1 MNYRVISYILGW
13 VLSLEALFLSV
24 SAAVGGLYGER
35 TALSFLYAALICA
48 ALGIPAVVRKPR
60 RMTFFMKEGFVTVA
74 LCWIVFSIF
83 GALPFV
89 FSGEIPHF
97 TDALFETVSGFTT
110 TGASVVSDVEALS
123 HCTLFWRSF
132 THWIGGMGVLV
143 FLLAILPLAGGSQMY
158 LMQAESPGP
167 SVGKLVPK
175 TRHTALILYA
185 LYILLSV
192 VEFILLLCGGMS
204 AFDAV
209 NTTFA
214 TAGTGGFGI
223 RNSSMADFSPYIQWV
238 VAVFMMLFGINFN
251 LYFLVLIGRGRQALR
266 SEELR
271 TYLGVIA
278 AATLCIV
285 LNTRT
290 AGMRLG
296 DTVRHAFF
304 QVSSII
310 TTTGFATCDFDL
322 WPSLSKCVL
331 VLLMLVG
338 ACAGSTGGGIKVSR
352 VLILIKRAGEELHK
366 FIFQGS
372 VTKIRLEKKILDR
385 EVIHTT
391 SAFLIVYVFIFAVS
405 TLLVSIEGHDL
416 ETCFTAV
423 AATFNNIGPGLSGV
437 GPTRNFGFFSDFTKY
452 VLIFDMLAGRLEL
465 FPMLILFSPRTW
477 LKNPPLLLRKHN

>member
-35 TALSFLYAALICA
+35 SALSFLYAALICA

-271 TYLGVIA
+271 AYLGVIA

-338 ACAGSTGGGIKVSR
+338 ACAGSTGGGIKISR

>member
-13 VLSLEALFLSV
+13 VLGLEALFLTV

-110 TGASVVSDVEALS
+110 TGASVVPDVEALS

-143 FLLAILPLAGGSQMY
+143 FLLAILPMAGGSQIY

-175 TRHTALILYA
+175 TRHTALILYS
-185 LYILLSV
+185 LYILLSIA
-192 VEFILLLCGGMS
+192 EFVFLLCGGMS

-223 RNSSMADFSPYIQWV
+223 RNSSMTDFSPYIQWV

-251 LYFLVLIGRGRQALR
+251 LYFLVLVGRGRQALK

-278 AATLCIV
+278 AATLLIV

-290 AGMRLG
+290 AGVRLG

-331 VLLMLVG
+331 VLLMLIG
-338 ACAGSTGGGIKVSR
+338 ACAGSTGGGIKISR

-366 FIFQGS
+366 FIFPNS

-423 AATFNNIGPGLSGV
+423 AATFNNIGPGLSIV

-477 LKNPPLLLRKHN
+477 LKNPPLLRKHN

>member
-13 VLSLEALFLSV
+13 VLNLEALFLAV
-24 SAAVGGLYGER
+24 SAAVGGLYGECA
-35 TALSFLYAALICA
+35 ALSFVYAALICA
-48 ALGIPAVVRKPR
+48 ALGIPAVVWKPK
-60 RMTFFMKEGFVTVA
+60 RMSFFMKEGFVTVA

-143 FLLAILPLAGGSQMY
+143 FLLAVLPLAGGSQMY

-185 LYILLSV
+185 LYIVLSI
-192 VEFILLLCGGMS
+192 VEFVFLLCGDMS
-204 AFDAV
+204 VFDAV
-209 NTTFA
+209 TTTFG

-223 RNSSMADFSPYIQWV
+223 RNDSMASFTPYVQWV

-251 LYFLVLIGRGRQALR
+251 LYFLVLVGRCRQALQ

-271 TYLGVIA
+271 AYIGVIA
-278 AATLCIV
+278 AATGIIV
-285 LNTRT
+285 LNTRA
-290 AGMRLG
+290 AGVRLG

-338 ACAGSTGGGIKVSR
+338 ACAGSTGGGIKISR
-352 VLILIKRAGEELHK
+352 VLILAKRAGEELHK
-366 FIFQGS
+366 FIFPNS

-391 SAFLIVYVFIFAVS
+391 SAFLIVYVFIFALS
-405 TLLVSIEGHDL
+405 TLLVSVEGHDL

-437 GPTRNFGFFSDFTKY
+437 GPTQNFGFFSDFSKY

-465 FPMLILFSPRTW
+465 FPMLILLSPRTW
-477 LKNPPLLLRKHN
+477 LKNPPLFRKRG

>member
-13 VLSLEALFLSV
+13 VLAIEGLFLAV
-24 SAAVGGLYGER
+24 SAAVGGMYGER
-35 TALSFLYAALICA
+35 AALSFLYAALICA
-48 ALGIPAVVRKPR
+48 ALGMPAILKKPR
-60 RMTFFMKEGFVTVA
+60 RMAFFMKEGFVTVA
-74 LCWIVFSIF
+74 LCWIVLSIF

-89 FSGEIPHF
+89 FSGEIPRF

-110 TGASVVSDVEALS
+110 TGASVVPDVEVLS

-192 VEFILLLCGGMS
+192 VEFILLLGGGMTV
-204 AFDAV
+204 FNAV
-209 NTTFA
+209 TTTFG

-223 RNSSMADFSPYIQWV
+223 RNSSMADFSPYLQWV

-251 LYFLVLIGRGRQALR
+251 LYFLVLIGRGRQALK

-278 AATLCIV
+278 AATLLIV
-285 LNTRT
+285 LNTRA
-290 AGMRLG
+290 AGVRLG
-296 DTVRHAFF
+296 ETVRHAFF

-338 ACAGSTGGGIKVSR
+338 ACAGSTGGGIKISR

-366 FIFQGS
+366 FIFPNS

-385 EVIHTT
+385 EVVHTT
-391 SAFLIVYVFIFAVS
+391 SAFLIVYVFIFAIS
-405 TLLVSIEGHDL
+405 TLLVSAEGHDL

-423 AATFNNIGPGLSGV
+423 AATFNNIGPGLSVV

-477 LKNPPLLLRKHN
+477 LKNPLLFRKHS

>member
-13 VLSLEALFLSV
+13 VLGLEALFLTV

-110 TGASVVSDVEALS
+110 TGASVVPDVEALS

-143 FLLAILPLAGGSQMY
+143 FLLAILPMAGGSQMY

-175 TRHTALILYA
+175 TRHTALILYS
-185 LYILLSV
+185 LYILLSI
-192 VEFILLLCGGMS
+192 VEFVFLLCGGMS

-223 RNSSMADFSPYIQWV
+223 RNSSMTDFSPYIQWV

-251 LYFLVLIGRGRQALR
+251 LYFLVLVGRGRQALK

-278 AATLCIV
+278 AATLLIV

-290 AGMRLG
+290 AGVRLG

-331 VLLMLVG
+331 VLLMLIG
-338 ACAGSTGGGIKVSR
+338 ACAGSTGGGIKISR

-366 FIFQGS
+366 FIFPNS

-423 AATFNNIGPGLSGV
+423 AATFNNIGPGLSIV

-477 LKNPPLLLRKHN
+477 LKNPPLLRKHN

>member
-13 VLSLEALFLSV
+13 VLAIEGLFLAV
-24 SAAVGGLYGER
+24 SAAVGGMYGER
-35 TALSFLYAALICA
+35 AALSFLYAALICA
-48 ALGIPAVVRKPR
+48 ALGMPAILKKPR
-60 RMTFFMKEGFVTVA
+60 RMAFFMKEGFVTVA
-74 LCWIVFSIF
+74 LCWIVLSIF

-89 FSGEIPHF
+89 FSGEIPRF

-110 TGASVVSDVEALS
+110 TGASVVPDVEVLS

-185 LYILLSV
+185 LYILLSI
-192 VEFILLLCGGMS
+192 VEFILLLGGGMTV
-204 AFDAV
+204 FDAV
-209 NTTFA
+209 TTTFG
-214 TAGTGGFGI
+214 TAGTGGFGT
-223 RNSSMADFSPYIQWV
+223 RNSSMADFSPYVQWV

-251 LYFLVLIGRGRQALR
+251 LYFLVLIGRGRQALK

-278 AATLCIV
+278 AATLLIV
-285 LNTRT
+285 LNTRA
-290 AGMRLG
+290 AGVRLG
-296 DTVRHAFF
+296 ETVRHAFF

-338 ACAGSTGGGIKVSR
+338 ACAGSTGGGIKISR

-366 FIFQGS
+366 FIFPNS

-385 EVIHTT
+385 EVVHTT
-391 SAFLIVYVFIFAVS
+391 SAFLIVYVFIFAIS
-405 TLLVSIEGHDL
+405 TLLVSAEGHDL

-423 AATFNNIGPGLSGV
+423 AATFNNIGPGLSVV

-477 LKNPPLLLRKHN
+477 LKNPPLFRKHS

>member
-13 VLSLEALFLSV
+13 VLAIEGLFLAV
-24 SAAVGGLYGER
+24 SAAVGGIYGER
-35 TALSFLYAALICA
+35 AALSFLYAALICA
-48 ALGIPAVVRKPR
+48 ALGLPAILKKPR
-60 RMTFFMKEGFVTVA
+60 RMAFFMKEGFVTVA
-74 LCWIVFSIF
+74 LCWIVLSIF

-89 FSGEIPHF
+89 FSGEIPRF

-110 TGASVVSDVEALS
+110 TGASVVPDVEVLS

-185 LYILLSV
+185 LYILLSI
-192 VEFILLLCGGMS
+192 VEFILLLGGGMTV
-204 AFDAV
+204 FDAV
-209 NTTFA
+209 TTTFG
-214 TAGTGGFGI
+214 TAGTGGFGT
-223 RNSSMADFSPYIQWV
+223 RNSSMADFSPYVQWV

-251 LYFLVLIGRGRQALR
+251 LYFLVLIGRGRQALK

-271 TYLGVIA
+271 TYLGIIA
-278 AATLCIV
+278 AATLLIV
-285 LNTRT
+285 LNTRAT
-290 AGMRLG
+290 GVRLG

-338 ACAGSTGGGIKVSR
+338 ACAGSTGGGIKISR

-366 FIFQGS
+366 FIFPNS

-385 EVIHTT
+385 EVVHTT
-391 SAFLIVYVFIFAVS
+391 SAFLIVYVFIFAIS
-405 TLLVSIEGHDL
+405 TLLVSAEGHDL

-423 AATFNNIGPGLSGV
+423 AATFNNIGPGLSVV

-477 LKNPPLLLRKHN
+477 LKNPPLFRKHS

>member
-13 VLSLEALFLSV
+13 VLAIEGLFLAV
-24 SAAVGGLYGER
+24 SAAVGGMYGER
-35 TALSFLYAALICA
+35 AALSFLYAALICA
-48 ALGIPAVVRKPR
+48 ALGLPAILKKPR
-60 RMTFFMKEGFVTVA
+60 RMAFFMKEGFVTVA
-74 LCWIVFSIF
+74 LCWIVLSIF

-89 FSGEIPHF
+89 FSGEIPRF

-110 TGASVVSDVEALS
+110 TGASVVPDVEVLS

-143 FLLAILPLAGGSQMY
+143 FLLAILPLADGSQMY

-192 VEFILLLCGGMS
+192 VEFILLLGGGMTV
-204 AFDAV
+204 FNAV
-209 NTTFA
+209 TTTFG

-223 RNSSMADFSPYIQWV
+223 RNSSMADFSPYLQWV

-251 LYFLVLIGRGRQALR
+251 LYFLVLIGRGRQALK

-278 AATLCIV
+278 AATLLIV
-285 LNTRT
+285 LNTRA
-290 AGMRLG
+290 AGVRLG
-296 DTVRHAFF
+296 ETVRHAFF

-338 ACAGSTGGGIKVSR
+338 ACAGSTGGGIKISR

-366 FIFQGS
+366 FIFPNS
-372 VTKIRLEKKILDR
+372 ITKIRLEKKILDR
-385 EVIHTT
+385 EVVHTT
-391 SAFLIVYVFIFAVS
+391 SAFLIVYVFIFAIS
-405 TLLVSIEGHDL
+405 TLLVSAEGHDL

-423 AATFNNIGPGLSGV
+423 AATFNNIGPGLSVV

-477 LKNPPLLLRKHN
+477 LKNPPLFRKHS

>member
-13 VLSLEALFLSV
+13 VLAIEGLFLAV
-24 SAAVGGLYGER
+24 SAAVGGMYGER
-35 TALSFLYAALICA
+35 AALSFLYAALICA
-48 ALGIPAVVRKPR
+48 ALGLPAILKKPR
-60 RMTFFMKEGFVTVA
+60 RMAFFMKEGFVTVA

-89 FSGEIPHF
+89 FSGEIPRF

-110 TGASVVSDVEALS
+110 TGASVVPDVEVLS

-192 VEFILLLCGGMS
+192 VEFILLLGGGMTV
-204 AFDAV
+204 FNAV
-209 NTTFA
+209 TTTFG

-223 RNSSMADFSPYIQWV
+223 RNSSMADFSPYLQWV

-251 LYFLVLIGRGRQALR
+251 LYFLVLIGRGRQALK

-278 AATLCIV
+278 AATLLIV
-285 LNTRT
+285 LNTRAT
-290 AGMRLG
+290 GVRLG

-338 ACAGSTGGGIKVSR
+338 ACAGSTGGGIKISR

-366 FIFQGS
+366 FIFPNS

-385 EVIHTT
+385 EVVHTT
-391 SAFLIVYVFIFAVS
+391 SAFLIVYVFIFAIS
-405 TLLVSIEGHDL
+405 TLLVSAEGHDL

-423 AATFNNIGPGLSGV
+423 AATFNNIGPGLSVV

-477 LKNPPLLLRKHN
+477 LKNPPLFRKHS

>member
-13 VLSLEALFLSV
+13 VLGLEALFLTV

-110 TGASVVSDVEALS
+110 TGASVVPDVEALS

-143 FLLAILPLAGGSQMY
+143 FLLAILPMAGGSQMY

-175 TRHTALILYA
+175 TRHTALILYS
-185 LYILLSV
+185 LYILLSIA
-192 VEFILLLCGGMS
+192 EFVFLLCGGMS

-223 RNSSMADFSPYIQWV
+223 RNSSMTDFSPYIQWV

-251 LYFLVLIGRGRQALR
+251 LYFLVLVGRGRQALK

-278 AATLCIV
+278 AATLLIV

-290 AGMRLG
+290 AGVRLG

-331 VLLMLVG
+331 VLLMLIG
-338 ACAGSTGGGIKVSR
+338 ACAGSTGGGIKISR

-366 FIFQGS
+366 FIFPNS

-423 AATFNNIGPGLSGV
+423 AATFNNIGPGLSIV

-477 LKNPPLLLRKHN
+477 LKNPLLLRKHN

>member
-13 VLSLEALFLSV
+13 VLSLEALFLTV

-35 TALSFLYAALICA
+35 TAFSFLYAALICA

-278 AATLCIV
+278 AATVCIV

-338 ACAGSTGGGIKVSR
+338 ACAGSTGGGIKISR

-366 FIFQGS
+366 FIFPNS

-423 AATFNNIGPGLSGV
+423 AATFNNIGPGLSIV

>member
-352 VLILIKRAGEELHK
+352 VLILIKRAGEELPK

>member
-13 VLSLEALFLSV
+13 VLAIEGLFLAV
-24 SAAVGGLYGER
+24 SAAVGGMYGER
-35 TALSFLYAALICA
+35 AALSFLYAALICA
-48 ALGIPAVVRKPR
+48 ALGLPAILKKPR
-60 RMTFFMKEGFVTVA
+60 RMAFFMKEGFVTVA
-74 LCWIVFSIF
+74 LCWIVLSIF

-89 FSGEIPHF
+89 FSGEIPRF

-110 TGASVVSDVEALS
+110 TGASVVPDVEVLS

-185 LYILLSV
+185 LYILLSI
-192 VEFILLLCGGMS
+192 VEFILLLGGGMTV
-204 AFDAV
+204 FNAV
-209 NTTFA
+209 TTTFG

-223 RNSSMADFSPYIQWV
+223 RNSSIADFSPYVQWV

-251 LYFLVLIGRGRQALR
+251 LYFLVLIGRGRQALK

-278 AATLCIV
+278 AATLLIV
-285 LNTRT
+285 LNTRA
-290 AGMRLG
+290 AGVRLG
-296 DTVRHAFF
+296 ETVRHAFF

-338 ACAGSTGGGIKVSR
+338 ACAGSTGGGIKISR

-366 FIFQGS
+366 FIFPNS

-385 EVIHTT
+385 EVVHTT
-391 SAFLIVYVFIFAVS
+391 SAFLIVYVFIFAIS
-405 TLLVSIEGHDL
+405 TLLVSAEGHDL

-423 AATFNNIGPGLSGV
+423 AATFNNIGPGLSVV

-477 LKNPPLLLRKHN
+477 LKNPPLFRKHS

>member
-13 VLSLEALFLSV
+13 VLGLEALFLTV

-110 TGASVVSDVEALS
+110 TGASVVPDVEALS

-143 FLLAILPLAGGSQMY
+143 FLLAILPMAGGSQMY

-175 TRHTALILYA
+175 TRHTALILYS
-185 LYILLSV
+185 LYILLSIA
-192 VEFILLLCGGMS
+192 EFVFLLCGGMS

-223 RNSSMADFSPYIQWV
+223 RNSSMTDFSPYIQWV

-251 LYFLVLIGRGRQALR
+251 LYFLVLVGRGRQALK

-271 TYLGVIA
+271 TSLGVIA
-278 AATLCIV
+278 AATLLIV
-285 LNTRT
+285 LTTRT
-290 AGMRLG
+290 AGVRLG

-331 VLLMLVG
+331 VLLMLIG
-338 ACAGSTGGGIKVSR
+338 ACAGSTGGGIKISR

-366 FIFQGS
+366 FIFPNS

-423 AATFNNIGPGLSGV
+423 AATFNNIGPGLSIV

-477 LKNPPLLLRKHN
+477 LKNPPLLRKHN

>member
-13 VLSLEALFLSV
+13 VLAIEGLFLAV
-24 SAAVGGLYGER
+24 SAAVGGMYGER
-35 TALSFLYAALICA
+35 AALSFLYAALICA
-48 ALGIPAVVRKPR
+48 ALGLPAILKKPR
-60 RMTFFMKEGFVTVA
+60 RMAFFMKEGFVTVA
-74 LCWIVFSIF
+74 LCWIVLSIF

-89 FSGEIPHF
+89 FSGEIPRF

-110 TGASVVSDVEALS
+110 TGASVVPDVEVLS

-185 LYILLSV
+185 LYILLSI
-192 VEFILLLCGGMS
+192 VEFILLLGGGMTV
-204 AFDAV
+204 FNAV
-209 NTTFA
+209 TTTFG

-223 RNSSMADFSPYIQWV
+223 RNSSIADFSPYVQWV

-251 LYFLVLIGRGRQALR
+251 LYFLVLIGRGRQALK

-278 AATLCIV
+278 AATLLIV
-285 LNTRT
+285 LNTRA
-290 AGMRLG
+290 AGVRLG
-296 DTVRHAFF
+296 ETVRHAFF

-322 WPSLSKCVL
+322 WPSLPKCVL

-338 ACAGSTGGGIKVSR
+338 ACAGSTGGGIKISR

-366 FIFQGS
+366 FIFPNS

-385 EVIHTT
+385 EVVHTT
-391 SAFLIVYVFIFAVS
+391 SAFLIVYVFIFAIS
-405 TLLVSIEGHDL
+405 TLLVSAEGHDL

-423 AATFNNIGPGLSGV
+423 AATFNNIGPGLSVV

-477 LKNPPLLLRKHN
+477 LKNPPLFRKHS

>member
-13 VLSLEALFLSV
+13 VLAIEGLFLAV
-24 SAAVGGLYGER
+24 SAAVGGMYGER
-35 TALSFLYAALICA
+35 AALSFLYAALICA
-48 ALGIPAVVRKPR
+48 ALGLPAILKKPR
-60 RMTFFMKEGFVTVA
+60 RMAFFMKEGFVTVA
-74 LCWIVFSIF
+74 LCWIVLSIF

-89 FSGEIPHF
+89 FSGEIPRF

-110 TGASVVSDVEALS
+110 TGASVVPDVEVLS

-192 VEFILLLCGGMS
+192 VEFILLLGGGMTV
-204 AFDAV
+204 FDAV
-209 NTTFA
+209 TTTFG

-223 RNSSMADFSPYIQWV
+223 RNSSMADFSPYLQWV

-251 LYFLVLIGRGRQALR
+251 LYFLVLIGRGRQALK

-278 AATLCIV
+278 AATLLIV
-285 LNTRT
+285 LNTRA
-290 AGMRLG
+290 AGVRLG

-310 TTTGFATCDFDL
+310 TTTGFATFDFDL

-338 ACAGSTGGGIKVSR
+338 ACAGSTGGGIKISR

-366 FIFQGS
+366 FIFPNS

-385 EVIHTT
+385 EVVHTT
-391 SAFLIVYVFIFAVS
+391 SAFLIVYVFIFAIS
-405 TLLVSIEGHDL
+405 TLLVSAEGHDL

-477 LKNPPLLLRKHN
+477 LKNPPLFRKHS

>member
-13 VLSLEALFLSV
+13 VLAIEGLFLAV
-24 SAAVGGLYGER
+24 SAAVGGMYGER
-35 TALSFLYAALICA
+35 AALSFLYAALICA
-48 ALGIPAVVRKPR
+48 ALGLPAILKKPR
-60 RMTFFMKEGFVTVA
+60 RMAFFMKEGFVTVA
-74 LCWIVFSIF
+74 LCWIVLSIF

-89 FSGEIPHF
+89 FSGEIPRF

-110 TGASVVSDVEALS
+110 TGASVVPDVEVLS

-192 VEFILLLCGGMS
+192 VEFILLLGGGMTV
-204 AFDAV
+204 FNAV
-209 NTTFA
+209 TTTFG

-223 RNSSMADFSPYIQWV
+223 RNSSMADFSPYLQWV
-238 VAVFMMLFGINFN
+238 VALFMMLFGINFN
-251 LYFLVLIGRGRQALR
+251 LYFLVLIGRGRQALK

-278 AATLCIV
+278 AATLLIV
-285 LNTRT
+285 LNTRA
-290 AGMRLG
+290 AGVRLG
-296 DTVRHAFF
+296 ETVRHAFF

-338 ACAGSTGGGIKVSR
+338 ACAGSTGGGIKISR

-366 FIFQGS
+366 FIFPNS

-385 EVIHTT
+385 EVVHTT
-391 SAFLIVYVFIFAVS
+391 SAFLIVYVFIFAIS
-405 TLLVSIEGHDL
+405 TLLVSAEGHDL

-423 AATFNNIGPGLSGV
+423 AATFNNIGPGLSVV

-477 LKNPPLLLRKHN
+477 LKNPPLFRKHS

>member
-13 VLSLEALFLSV
+13 VLAIEGLFLAV
-24 SAAVGGLYGER
+24 SAAVGGMYGER
-35 TALSFLYAALICA
+35 AALSFLYAALICA
-48 ALGIPAVVRKPR
+48 ALGLPAILKKSR
-60 RMTFFMKEGFVTVA
+60 RMAFFMKEGFVTVA
-74 LCWIVFSIF
+74 LCWIVLSIF

-89 FSGEIPHF
+89 FSGEIPRF

-110 TGASVVSDVEALS
+110 TGASVVPDVEVLS

-185 LYILLSV
+185 LYILLSI
-192 VEFILLLCGGMS
+192 VEFILLLGGGMTV
-204 AFDAV
+204 FNAV
-209 NTTFA
+209 TTTFG

-223 RNSSMADFSPYIQWV
+223 RNSSMADFSPYVQWV

-251 LYFLVLIGRGRQALR
+251 LYFLVLIGRGRQALK

-278 AATLCIV
+278 AATLLIV
-285 LNTRT
+285 LNTRA
-290 AGMRLG
+290 AGVRLG
-296 DTVRHAFF
+296 ETVRHAFF

-338 ACAGSTGGGIKVSR
+338 ACAGSTGGGIKISR

-366 FIFQGS
+366 FIFPNS

-385 EVIHTT
+385 EVVHTT
-391 SAFLIVYVFIFAVS
+391 SAFLIVYVFIFAIS
-405 TLLVSIEGHDL
+405 TLLVSAEGHDL

-423 AATFNNIGPGLSGV
+423 AATFNNIGPGLSVV

-477 LKNPPLLLRKHN
+477 LKNPPLFRKHS

>member
-13 VLSLEALFLSV
+13 VLAIEGLFLAV
-24 SAAVGGLYGER
+24 SAAVGGMYGER
-35 TALSFLYAALICA
+35 AALSFLYAALICA
-48 ALGIPAVVRKPR
+48 ALGMPAILKKPR
-60 RMTFFMKEGFVTVA
+60 RMAFFMKEGFVTVA
-74 LCWIVFSIF
+74 LCWIVLSIF

-89 FSGEIPHF
+89 FSGEIPRF

-110 TGASVVSDVEALS
+110 TGASVVPDVEVLS

-192 VEFILLLCGGMS
+192 VEFILLLGGGMTV
-204 AFDAV
+204 FNAV
-209 NTTFA
+209 TTTFG

-223 RNSSMADFSPYIQWV
+223 RNSSMADFSPYLQWV

-251 LYFLVLIGRGRQALR
+251 LYFLVLIGRGRQALK

-278 AATLCIV
+278 AATLLIV
-285 LNTRT
+285 LNTRA
-290 AGMRLG
+290 AGVRLG
-296 DTVRHAFF
+296 ETVRHAFF

-338 ACAGSTGGGIKVSR
+338 ACAGSTGGGIKISR

-366 FIFQGS
+366 FIFPNS
-372 VTKIRLEKKILDR
+372 ITKIRLEKKILDR
-385 EVIHTT
+385 EVVHTT
-391 SAFLIVYVFIFAVS
+391 SAFLIVYVFIFAIS
-405 TLLVSIEGHDL
+405 TLLVSAEGHDL

-423 AATFNNIGPGLSGV
+423 AATFNNIGPGLSVV

-477 LKNPPLLLRKHN
+477 LKNPPLFRKHS

>member
-13 VLSLEALFLSV
+13 VLSLEALFLTV

-48 ALGIPAVVRKPR
+48 ALGIPAVVRKPQ

-331 VLLMLVG
+331 ILLMLVG
-338 ACAGSTGGGIKVSR
+338 ACAGSTGGGIKISR

-366 FIFQGS
+366 FIFPNS

-423 AATFNNIGPGLSGV
+423 AATFNNIGPGLSIV

>member
-13 VLSLEALFLSV
+13 VLAIEGLFLAV
-24 SAAVGGLYGER
+24 SAAVGGMYGER
-35 TALSFLYAALICA
+35 AALSFLYAALICA
-48 ALGIPAVVRKPR
+48 ALGLPAILKKPR
-60 RMTFFMKEGFVTVA
+60 RMAFFMKEGFVTVA
-74 LCWIVFSIF
+74 LCWIVLSIF

-89 FSGEIPHF
+89 FSGEIPRF

-110 TGASVVSDVEALS
+110 TGASVVPDVEVLS

-192 VEFILLLCGGMS
+192 VEFILLLGGGMTV
-204 AFDAV
+204 FDAV
-209 NTTFA
+209 TTTFG

-223 RNSSMADFSPYIQWV
+223 RNSSMADFSPYLQWV

-251 LYFLVLIGRGRQALR
+251 LYFLVLIGRGRQALK

-278 AATLCIV
+278 AATLLIV
-285 LNTRT
+285 LNTRA
-290 AGMRLG
+290 AGVRLG

-338 ACAGSTGGGIKVSR
+338 ACAGSTGGGIKISR

-366 FIFQGS
+366 FIFPNS

-385 EVIHTT
+385 EVVHTT
-391 SAFLIVYVFIFAVS
+391 SAFLIVYVFIFAIS
-405 TLLVSIEGHDL
+405 TLLVSAEGHDL

-477 LKNPPLLLRKHN
+477 LKNPPLFRKHS